1 MKVLILIAGLLV
13 QGIAMAQSSEQA
25 PLVLNYDYVEL
36 RFVDGDSSGGDG
48 IRVNGS
54 YNLGNN
60 WLVVGGL
67 TSLDFN
73 SNVDTTTWELG
84 VGYVWDYSND
94 FDLLSTLRYVRAE
107 IDTPG
112 GGADD
117 NGFAFSAGARGLLT
131 PEVEIRGSVNH
142 VNFDNSD
149 TYLELAGDY
158 YFTRQ
163 FAAGLSVEFAGD
175 TDVITLGARWFFR

>member
-1 MKVLILIAGLLV
+1 MRTLILLAGLLI
-13 QGIAMAQSSEQA
+13 QGIAVAQTAQQQRA
-25 PLVLNYDYVEL
+25 DLNYNYAEL
-36 RFVDGDSSGGDG
+36 RFVDVDENGGDG
-48 IRVNGS
+48 IRFNGS
-54 YNLGNN
+54 YDLQND
-60 WLVVGGL
+60 WLIVGGL

-84 VGYVWDYSND
+84 AGYVWDYSND
-94 FDLLSTLRYVRAE
+94 FDLLSSLRYVRAE
-107 IDTPG
+107 VDTPIG
-112 GGADD
+112 SADD
-117 NGFAFSAGARGLLT
+117 DGFAFSAGARGLIT
-131 PEVEIRGSVNH
+131 PEFEVRGSVTH

-158 YFTRQ
+158 YFTRR